1 MITFRKWRAG
11 ALAGAIIVAMC
22 GPMLAGTAQAQEK
35 RKVVFAL
42 NYSPTDHHIAYWVA
56 LDKGYYAREGLD
68 VELQNSKGS
77 GDAIAKLDIGR
88 ADFAL
93 GDVATLVPAIA
104 RGAKAKIVGI
114 VFNTTPLNFVVWKDS
129 AIKTPKDL
137 EGKTVGSGAGD
148 APRIFFPAFA
158 KVTGID
164 TAKVSWVTIDSTAKV
179 GALLAKRVD
188 AVADFTTV
196 LPLYEKAM
204 GEANVRSMPWADQ
217 GFKLYS
223 LSIIARD
230 ETIAKDPD
238 LIKRFL
244 KASYEGWRD
253 AIKNPQESIAIFK
266 KHVAE
271 IDTGVITKSL
281 DSVTFGLVKTPDTV
295 AHGIGWINKQSMCDS
310 VKFINDAVKLARPV
324 ACSEVYNDAL
334 LPTVKF
340 R

>member
-1 MITFRKWRAG
+1 MITFRKWRAV
-11 ALAGAIIVAMC
+11 ALASAGIVAMC
-22 GPMLAGTAQAQEK
+22 GLMVAGAAQAQEK

-56 LDKGYYAREGLD
+56 LDKGHYAREGLD
-68 VELQNSKGS
+68 VELQTSKGS
-77 GDAIAKLDIGR
+77 GDAISKLDIGR

-93 GDVATLVPAIA
+93 ADIAALVPAVA
-104 RGAKAKIVGI
+104 RGAKSKVVGI
-114 VFNTTPLNFVVWKDS
+114 VFNKTPLNFVVWKDS
-129 AIKTPKDL
+129 PIAAPKDL
-137 EGKTVGSGAGD
+137 EGRTVGSGAGD

-164 TAKVSWVTIDSTAKV
+164 ASKVTWVTIDSTAKV
-179 GALLAKRVD
+179 GALLTKRVD

-204 GEANVRSMPWADQ
+204 SEANVRSIPWADQ
-217 GFKLYS
+217 GFNLYS
-223 LSIIARD
+223 LAIIARD

-238 LIKRFL
+238 LVKRFL

-253 AIKNPQESIAIFK
+253 AIGHPQEAITIFK
-266 KHVAE
+266 KHVPE
-271 IDTGVITKSL
+271 IDTGVIQKSL
-281 DSVTFGLVKTPDTV
+281 TRVTFGLVKTPDTV

-310 VKFINDAVKLARPV
+310 VKFINEAVKLARPV
-324 ACSEVYNDAL
+324 ACSEVYNDTL

-340 R
+340 Q